1 MEVSFSPA
9 CEVGVGLEWLSR
21 LLLDCTT
28 GWSCAVMEGELAV
41 DRPVLSV
48 LPGVWCVCVEVLEMD
63 YIQVFWI
70 WQEHFQKH

>member
-1 MEVSFSPA
+1 
-9 CEVGVGLEWLSR
+9 
-21 LLLDCTT
+21 
-28 GWSCAVMEGELAV
+28 MEGELAV